1 MKKLS
6 VISSDALDDQVHDAM
21 TLASSVAFSAGLI
34 ENTLEHVSICD

>member
-6 VISSDALDDQVHDAM
+6 VISPDAPDDQVHDSM
-21 TLASSVAFSAGLI
+21 TLVSSVAFSAGLI